1 MRAMKPVVKVMLVI
15 MKLVILII
23 IAAHANDPIFLSSA
37 PTPPPTNLHPFHLDD
52 EMDEVDLS
60 CKCDSH
66 IKFLT

>member
-52 EMDEVDLS
+52 EDN
-60 CKCDSH
+60 
-66 IKFLT
+66 T